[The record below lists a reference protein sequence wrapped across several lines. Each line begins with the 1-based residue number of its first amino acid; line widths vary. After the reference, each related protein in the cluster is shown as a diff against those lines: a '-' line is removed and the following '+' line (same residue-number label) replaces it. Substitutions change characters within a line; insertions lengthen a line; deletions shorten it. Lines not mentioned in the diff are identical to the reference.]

1 VTLARRPPRQ
11 LPAGYLAQLNRDPT
25 GFLLNAAQTMGPV
38 APLRRSLT
46 LLTEPADIEFVLKH
60 TGSTFSRTHNFLG
73 QPVTEADAPEWE
85 AGRKAVYTELRTA
98 VERSA
103 LHHIGRAF
111 DQMMT
116 RWPDE
121 PVDDAIARFEFATGA
136 AIGRICFGAD
146 GDRLAAS
153 AGQLLDLL
161 FEVAGSTYDPPV
173 WAPGRRRA
181 KRCAARLS
189 EEVRA
194 VVDARRSHDSI
205 DDLAGM
211 LTSPDGGDL
220 SAGLAT
226 RMLVSVL
233 LAGHGVPA
241 VALAWTIFLLDR
253 HPQERRRVAEELRAA
268 PVDSLPARLPVTT
281 AAISETL
288 RLYPPTWL
296 LARKLLHE
304 ETVHG
309 TRFARGHTF
318 YLSPFI
324 TGRDGQYF
332 ERPRSFT
339 PRRWEDA
346 AFRKQLPVCAYFPFG
361 AGSRRCLGQY
371 LATLELKLLVAMLVR
386 ECELKVVDPGRV
398 RLGARRGL
406 RPLNLTVLRT
416 A

>member
-1 VTLARRPPRQ
+1 VTLARRPTRQ
-11 LPAGYLAQLNRDPT
+11 LPTGYLARLNRDPT
-25 GFLLNAAQTMGPV
+25 GFLLNAAETMGPV
-38 APLRRSLT
+38 ASLRSSLT

-73 QPVTEADAPEWE
+73 QPVTETAAPEWE
-85 AGRKAVYTELRTA
+85 AGRKAVYTELRAA

-103 LHHIGRAF
+103 LHHIRQAF

-116 RWPDE
+116 EWPHE
-121 PVDDAIARFEFATGA
+121 PVDDAIARFEFATGST
-136 AIGRICFGAD
+136 IGRICFGAD
-146 GDRLAAS
+146 GDRLAAL
-153 AGQLLDLL
+153 AGQLLDFL
-161 FEVAGSTYDPPV
+161 FEVAGSAYDPPA
-173 WAPGRRRA
+173 WAPGRRKA
-181 KRCAARLS
+181 ERCAGRLR

-194 VVDARRSHDSI
+194 VVDARRLSGSVA
-205 DDLAGM
+205 DLAGM
-211 LTSPDGGDL
+211 LTSPDGGGL
-220 SAGLAT
+220 SGGLAT

-253 HPQERRRVAEELRAA
+253 YPQERQRVTDELRAA
-268 PVDSLPARLPVTT
+268 PVDLPPARLPVTT

-309 TRFARGHTF
+309 IRFGRGHTF
-318 YLSPFI
+318 YVSPFI
-324 TGRDGQYF
+324 TGRHGQYF
-332 ERPRSFT
+332 ERPRSFM

-346 AFRKQLPVCAYFPFG
+346 AFRKQLPAYAYFPFG
-361 AGSRRCLGQY
+361 AGPRRCLGQY
-371 LATLELKLLVAMLVR
+371 LATLELKLLTAMLMR
-386 ECELKVVDPGRV
+386 ECELEVVDPGRV